1 MKRTVIRV
9 MLLALAMGAGAQ
21 QQTKRKAGAQLGT
34 TGRNICS

>member
-21 QQTKRKAGAQLGT
+21 QQTKGKLAR
-34 TGRNICS
+34 S